1 MGGIRFRTTGTL
13 MPRAMKLGSAIA
25 SYIFEEQYREMEL
38 MSEKERD
45 IVKQAAKVLLERASK
60 TAKPTKN

>member
-38 MSEKERD
+38 
-45 IVKQAAKVLLERASK
+45 
-60 TAKPTKN
+60 